1 MGFSRQEYCS
11 GLPFPSLGDLPNPR
25 IKPGSPALQA
35 DALTSE
41 PPGKPDS
48 TKTCCLRKSLISTAG
63 WSNAQLSLKR
73 VKNFKYFL
81 KKHIYSLHLCL
92 YFCVANKFISIIFL
106 DSSYKRYLSFWFPSL
121 CLRVSRYSTGSA
133 TRAQWWPKWEGNPKK
148 RGHMHMKL
156 QYSGHL
162 MRRAD
167 SFKKT
172 SMLGEIEGRRRRGQ
186 QRKRW
191 LDGIADSMKM
201 SLSKL

>member
-1 MGFSRQEYCS
+1 MFSDSIKSESEVAQSCPTLWTWWTVAYQAPLSMGFSRQEYCS

-92 YFCVANKFISIIFL
+92 YFCLANKFISIIFL
-106 DSSYKRYLSFWFPSL
+106 DSSYKRYLSF
-121 CLRVSRYSTGSA
+121 
-133 TRAQWWPKWEGNPKK
+133 
-148 RGHMHMKL
+148 
-156 QYSGHL
+156 
-162 MRRAD
+162 
-167 SFKKT
+167 
-172 SMLGEIEGRRRRGQ
+172 
-186 QRKRW
+186 
-191 LDGIADSMKM
+191 
-201 SLSKL
+201 